1 MKRSLTGELKKMENY
16 KTVTPKSRRGRLQEV
31 VFYEKFQLQGFDW
44 ENFFVLDLW
53 TRMEGGHLRKVV
65 ADGGSTVSKFPR
77 VSWADFK
84 NITKKLDTYQSS
96 LL

>member
-1 MKRSLTGELKKMENY
+1 MENY
-16 KTVTPKSRRGRLQEV
+16 KPVTPKSRWGRLQEV

-44 ENFFVLDLW
+44 KNFVVLDLW
-53 TRMEGGHLRKVV
+53 TLMEGGHLRMVFT
-65 ADGGSTVSKFPR
+65 DGGSTVLKFPG

>member
-1 MKRSLTGELKKMENY
+1 MENY
-16 KTVTPKSRRGRLQEV
+16 KPVTPKSRRGRLQEV

-44 ENFFVLDLW
+44 KNFVVLDLW
-53 TRMEGGHLRKVV
+53 TLMEGGHLRMVV
-65 ADGGSTVSKFPR
+65 TDGGSTVLKFPG

-84 NITKKLDTYQSS
+84 NITKKLGTYQSS

>member
-1 MKRSLTGELKKMENY
+1 MENY
-16 KTVTPKSRRGRLQEV
+16 KPVTPKSRWGRLQEV

-44 ENFFVLDLW
+44 KNFVILDLW
-53 TRMEGGHLRKVV
+53 TLMEGGHLRMVV
-65 ADGGSTVSKFPR
+65 ADGGSTVLKFPG